1 MAEYRSGH
9 DATAVAA
16 LTLAEAAAPS
26 LSQERYGG
34 SQIRGTAG
42 FYRAMSLARQGM
54 KADTRSLFNP
64 TEAAMKPLSADNQNA
79 FADGANHDDLILWLA
94 CKEAKAL
101 LAQPVPPA
109 K

>member
-1 MAEYRSGH
+1 
-9 DATAVAA
+9 
-16 LTLAEAAAPS
+16 
-26 LSQERYGG
+26 
-34 SQIRGTAG
+34 
-42 FYRAMSLARQGM
+42 
-54 KADTRSLFNP
+54 
-64 TEAAMKPLSADNQNA
+64 MKPLSADNQNA